1 MAHPLASEL
10 APIMNRDVDDLR
22 RVVAEWVVRERN
34 ERERARYRRFG
45 AALSTLKARIAA
57 RSVPP
62 TEEEL
67 EIAMTAMLVILGRG
81 IANRES

>member
-1 MAHPLASEL
+1 MAHPLATEL

-22 RVVAEWVVRERN
+22 RVVAEWVVREQS

-67 EIAMTAMLVILGRG
+67 EIAMTAMLVIAGRELMG
-81 IANRES
+81 GKS

>member
-22 RVVAEWVVRERN
+22 RVVAEWVVRERS
-34 ERERARYRRFG
+34 ERERARYRLFG
-45 AALSTLKARIAA
+45 AKLSSLKARIAA
-57 RSVPP
+57 RPVPP

-67 EIAMTAMLVILGRG
+67 EIAMTAMLVIMGRELAG
-81 IANRES
+81 QDL